1 MAYYDLVETPL
12 GTVFVGGSA
21 DGVHRIDFITDRR
34 DAEHYVERLERDAHE
49 PAERDPQAASVAV
62 EAVRAYFAGDESAWD
77 GLPPLAA
84 RGTEF
89 QAQVWRA
96 LASIPR
102 GTTVTYGD
110 IATAIGR
117 PSAARAVGRAIGTNP
132 LAIVVPCHRVVGAN
146 GTLTGYASGVDRK
159 RWLLAHEL
167 VELALN

>member
-12 GTVFVGGSA
+12 GPMFVGGSG

-34 DAEHYVERLERDAHE
+34 DEAHYVERLERDSRE
-49 PAERDPQAASVAV
+49 PVERDPEAARVAV

-89 QAQVWRA
+89 QAAVWHELMA
-96 LASIPR
+96 IPR
-102 GTTVTYGD
+102 GATVSYGE
-110 IATAIGR
+110 IAMAIGR
-117 PSAARAVGRAIGTNP
+117 PSAARAVGRAVGTNP
-132 LAIVVPCHRVVGAN
+132 LAVVVPCHRVVGSN
-146 GTLTGYASGVDRK
+146 GAITGYASGLDRK
-159 RWLLAHEL
+159 RWLLAHEH